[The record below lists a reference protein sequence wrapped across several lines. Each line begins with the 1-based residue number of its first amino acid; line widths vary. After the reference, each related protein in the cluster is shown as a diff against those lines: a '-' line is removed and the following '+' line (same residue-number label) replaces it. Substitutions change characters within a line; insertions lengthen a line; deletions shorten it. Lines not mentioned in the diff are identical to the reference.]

1 MCIRDSAKVAEG
13 VAFSF
18 PPPAIPGVG
27 ASGGFSFLLEDRSG
41 KDPEFLNKNLAQ
53 FLAAARKRPG
63 LAGVTTTALPAV
75 PQVYVDVDRPR
86 VIAQGVPLS
95 DVYKTLQTFM

>member
-1 MCIRDSAKVAEG
+1 MKPSRRISNRSSAKWRKG
-13 VAFSF
+13 IAFSF

-53 FLAAARKRPG
+53 FLAAARKRPE
-63 LAGVTTTALPAV
+63 LAGVTTTALPSFLRSMSTWTG
-75 PQVYVDVDRPR
+75 P
-86 VIAQGVPLS
+86 G
-95 DVYKTLQTFM
+95 